1 MKIVITAGGTSERI
15 DDVRTITNSSTGSL
29 GFAIGNAFKEVDEIE
44 KIYYLRGKRAVW
56 PEDAKV
62 EPVEIGGVLD
72 LKENLTR
79 ILQEDTIDA
88 VIHAMAVSDYMVH
101 QVTTLD
107 KLMGT
112 EDPGHAQDLSGNKI
126 SSDIDDLIIHMKRS
140 PKVISIIKETSPDTT
155 LVGFK
160 LLSGVPHEELIDVG
174 YRLLQKNNCDFVMA
188 NDLREIGR
196 DFHKGYLIHKDK
208 SYDSMNT
215 NEEIAQMIVR
225 RVLEE
230 RKGK

>member
-29 GFAIGNAFKEVDEIE
+29 GFAIGNAFIAEEKVE
-44 KIYYLRGKRAVW
+44 KIYYLHGKRAVW
-56 PEDAKV
+56 PEHEKI
-62 EPVEIGGVLD
+62 EPIEIGGVMD
-72 LKENLTR
+72 LKENITRVLT
-79 ILQEDTIDA
+79 EDKIDA

-112 EDPGHAQDLSGNKI
+112 EDPAHAQDLTGNKI

-140 PKVISIIKETSPDTT
+140 PKVISCIKEVSPESI

-160 LLSGVPHEELIDVG
+160 LLSGVPHQELIDVG

-188 NDLREIGR
+188 NDLREIGNG
-196 DFHKGYLIHKDK
+196 FHKGYLIHRDK
-208 SYDSMNT
+208 TYDSMNT
-215 NEEIAQMIVR
+215 NEEIAAMIVR

-230 RKGK
+230 KEGL

>member
-29 GFAIGNAFKEVDEIE
+29 GFAIGTAFAAEEKIE
-44 KIYYLRGKRAVW
+44 KIYYLHGKRAVW
-56 PEDAKV
+56 PEDEKV
-62 EPVEIGGVLD
+62 VPIEIGGVMD
-72 LKENLTR
+72 LKDSLIKVLT
-79 ILQEDTIDA
+79 EDKIDA

-112 EDPGHAQDLSGNKI
+112 EDPKHAQDLSGNKI

-140 PKVISIIKETSPDTT
+140 PKVISIIKELSPETT

-174 YRLLQKNNCDFVMA
+174 YRLLQKNKCDFVMA
-188 NDLREIGR
+188 NDLREIGNSM
-196 DFHKGYLIHKDK
+196 HKGYLIHTDK
-208 SYDSMNT
+208 TYDSMNT
-215 NEEIAQMIVR
+215 NEEIATMIVR
-225 RVLEE
+225 RILET
-230 RKGK
+230 KGE

>member
-29 GFAIGNAFKEVDEIE
+29 GFAIGNAFIAEEKVE
-44 KIYYLRGKRAVW
+44 KIYYLHGKRAVW
-56 PEDAKV
+56 PEHEKI
-62 EPVEIGGVLD
+62 EPIEIGGVMD
-72 LKENLTR
+72 LKENITRVLT
-79 ILQEDTIDA
+79 EDKIDA

-112 EDPGHAQDLSGNKI
+112 EDPAHAQDLTGNKI

-140 PKVISIIKETSPDTT
+140 PKVISCIKEVSPESI

-188 NDLREIGR
+188 NDLRENGNG
-196 DFHKGYLIHKDK
+196 FHKGYLIHRDK
-208 SYDSMNT
+208 TYDSMNT
-215 NEEIAQMIVR
+215 NEEIAAMIVR

-230 RKGK
+230 KEGL

>member
-29 GFAIGNAFKEVDEIE
+29 GFAIGNAFIAEEKVE
-44 KIYYLRGKRAVW
+44 KIYYLHGKRAVW
-56 PEDAKV
+56 PEHEKI
-62 EPVEIGGVLD
+62 EPIEIGGVMD
-72 LKENLTR
+72 LKENITRVLT
-79 ILQEDTIDA
+79 EDTIDA

-112 EDPGHAQDLSGNKI
+112 EDPAHAQDLTGNKI

-140 PKVISIIKETSPDTT
+140 PKVISCIKEVSPESI

-160 LLSGVPHEELIDVG
+160 MLSGVPHEELIDVG

-188 NDLREIGR
+188 NDLREIGNG
-196 DFHKGYLIHKDK
+196 FHKGYLIHRDK
-208 SYDSMNT
+208 TYDSMNT
-215 NEEIAQMIVR
+215 NEEIAAMIVR

-230 RKGK
+230 KEGL